1 MLFSSQ
7 PSDDLLSLVL
17 PALKHR
23 NRFVREAGY
32 GCLTAF
38 LPEEAAG
45 EQNGQSISGGDFK
58 RLIFCA
64 VGVRLVPHRNLII
77 YHR

>member
-38 LPEEAAG
+38 LPEEAAC
-45 EQNGQSISGGDFK
+45 EQNGQCSLLTAQRTYACDFK
-58 RLIFCA
+58 PLFELLPTP
-64 VGVRLVPHRNLII
+64 V
-77 YHR
+77 